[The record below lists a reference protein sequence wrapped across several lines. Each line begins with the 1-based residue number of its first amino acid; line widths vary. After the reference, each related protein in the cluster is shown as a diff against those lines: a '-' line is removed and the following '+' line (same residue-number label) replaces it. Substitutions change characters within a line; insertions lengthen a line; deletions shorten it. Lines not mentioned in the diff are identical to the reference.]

1 MCLYY
6 KHMKPNVRIKRI
18 NGKEYWYEDTP
29 YYDNEKKQIR
39 YHSRYL
45 GKNVNGVPLKVRT
58 EIPEAEGHSTPRAAH
73 TYGHLIPLQTII
85 QDLHLD
91 RYLKKTVKE
100 PDAQTILTLALNRVV
115 RPMAMHGIQT
125 WYEETSLILDHPE
138 LPLTS
143 QNISELLSE
152 IGESGIPE
160 QFMGELVRASGTQST
175 FIYDITSLS
184 GYSQLLNLLEYGYNR
199 DGLDLP
205 QLNLSLV
212 LDKEKGIPVMYD
224 IYPGSIVDVS
234 TLKNTILK
242 IRSLGIDHYT
252 LVLDRGFFSQ
262 GNLEELLAKNLTFI
276 IPAATSL
283 KEIKELLTEVQRD
296 LTDPQY
302 LQKYHKNPLFVKPV
316 TFSLHNM
323 KVNGFCYYDPKRE
336 QDERNLLYIRLHDMK
351 VKLESVRIPKWRKP
365 EDYFKELAGKLMN
378 FFAWTL
384 AGDKFVVSIKTN
396 AVTQRLNRMGNQII
410 FSTGNLD
417 WMECLSCY
425 RERDAV
431 EKAFRAMKHDL
442 LTLPLN
448 ARKESTVRG
457 FLFVNFIS
465 LIIRMRL
472 LRLMKDSDLIKEF
485 TADGLLLELSKIKKI
500 QLANGDIIVSE
511 ITKKQRT
518 ILEALH
524 LCA

>member
-1 MCLYY
+1 
-6 KHMKPNVRIKRI
+6 MKSNVRIKRI

-29 YYDNEKKQIR
+29 YYNNEKKQIR

-45 GKNVNGVPLKVRT
+45 GKNVHGVPLKVRT
-58 EIPEAEGHSTPRAAH
+58 DVSETERHSAPRTAH
-73 TYGHLIPLQTII
+73 TYGHLIPLQAII

-91 RYLKKTVKE
+91 EYLKGTATE
-100 PDAQTILTLALNRVV
+100 PDKQSILALALNRVV
-115 RPMAMHGIQT
+115 RPMAMHNIQT
-125 WYEETSLILDHPE
+125 WYEETSLILDHLD

-160 QFMGELVRASGTQST
+160 QFMGELIRASGTQST

-184 GYSQLLNLLEYGYNR
+184 GYSPLINLLEYGYNR

-224 IYPGSIVDVS
+224 IYPGSIVDVT
-234 TLKNTILK
+234 TLKNTIQK

-262 GNLEELLAKNLTFI
+262 GNLEELLGENLSFI

-302 LQKYHKNPLFVKPV
+302 LKKYHKSPLFVKPV
-316 TFSLHNM
+316 TFSLHDM

-336 QDERNLLYIRLHDMK
+336 QDERNLLYLRLHDMK
-351 VKLESVRIPKWRKP
+351 AKLESVRVPRWRKP
-365 EDYFKELAGKLMN
+365 EDLFKELTGNLMN
-378 FFAWTL
+378 FFTWSV
-384 AGDKFVVSIKTN
+384 DVNRFVVSIKTN

-417 WMECLSCY
+417 WKECLSCY

-431 EKAFRAMKHDL
+431 EKAFRIIKNDL

-448 ARKESTVRG
+448 ARKESSVRG
-457 FLFVNFIS
+457 FLFINFIS
-465 LIIRMRL
+465 LIIRLRL
-472 LRLMKDSDLIKEF
+472 LRLMKESDLIKEF
-485 TADGLLLELSKIKKI
+485 TVDGLLLELSKIKKI
-500 QLANGDIIVSE
+500 QLANGEIIVSE

-518 ILEALH
+518 ILDALH

>member
-1 MCLYY
+1 MCLYC

-45 GKNVNGVPLKVRT
+45 GKNVNGVPMKVRT
-58 EIPEAEGHSTPRAAH
+58 ELSEAGRHSAPRTAH
-73 TYGHLIPLQTII
+73 TYGHLIPLQAII
-85 QDLHLD
+85 QELHLD
-91 RYLKKTVKE
+91 EYLKGTVTE
-100 PDAQTILTLALNRVV
+100 PDKQAILALALNRVV
-115 RPMAMHGIQT
+115 RPMAMHNIQM

-160 QFMGELVRASGTQST
+160 HFMGELIRASGTQST
-175 FIYDITSLS
+175 YIYDITSLS
-184 GYSQLLNLLEYGYNR
+184 GYSKLLNLLEYGYNR

-212 LDKEKGIPVMYD
+212 LDKKKGIPVMYD
-224 IYPGSIVDVS
+224 IYPGSIVDVT
-234 TLKNTILK
+234 TLKNTIQK
-242 IRSLGIDHYT
+242 IRSLGIEQYT

-262 GNLEELLAKNLTFI
+262 GNLEELLGEKLSFI

-283 KEIKELLTEVQRD
+283 TEIKELLTEAQRD

-302 LQKYHKNPLFVKPV
+302 LKKYHKSPIFVKPV
-316 TFSLHNM
+316 TLSLQDM
-323 KVNGFCYYDPKRE
+323 KVNGFCYYDPQRE
-336 QDERNLLYIRLHDMK
+336 QDERNTLYLRLYDMK
-351 VKLESVRIPKWRKP
+351 VKLESVRVPHWRKP
-365 EDYFKELAGKLMN
+365 DALFKEVAGKLMN
-378 FFAWTL
+378 FFAWSVD
-384 AGDKFVVSIKTN
+384 GDRFVVSIKTN

-417 WMECLSCY
+417 WEECLSCY

-431 EKAFRAMKHDL
+431 EKAFSTMKNDL

-457 FLFVNFIS
+457 FLFINFIG
-465 LIIRMRL
+465 LIIRLRL
-472 LRLMKDSDLIKEF
+472 LRLMKESDLIKDF
-485 TADGLLLELSKIKKI
+485 TVDGLLLELLKIKKI
-500 QLANGDIIVSE
+500 QLVNGEIIVSE

-518 ILEALH
+518 ILDALH

>member
-1 MCLYY
+1 MCLYC

-29 YYDNEKKQIR
+29 YYDSEKKQIR

-58 EIPEAEGHSTPRAAH
+58 EVSETERHSAPRTAH
-73 TYGHLIPLQTII
+73 TYGHLIPLQSVI

-91 RYLKKTVKE
+91 DHLKKTATE
-100 PDAQTILTLALNRVV
+100 LDTQTILALALNRVI
-115 RPMAMHGIQT
+115 RPLSMHGIQT

-143 QNISELLSE
+143 QNISELLSK

-160 QFMGELVRASGTQST
+160 EFMGELIRASGTQST

-184 GYSQLLNLLEYGYNR
+184 GYSQLINLLEYGYNR

-224 IYPGSIVDVS
+224 IYPGSIVDVT
-234 TLKNTILK
+234 TLKNTIKK
-242 IRSLGIDHYT
+242 IGSLGIEHYT

-262 GNLEELLAKNLTFI
+262 GNLEELLRENLSFI

-283 KEIKELLTEVQRD
+283 KEIKELLTETQRD
-296 LTDPQY
+296 LSDPQY
-302 LQKYHKNPLFVKPV
+302 LKKYHKNPMFVKPV
-316 TFSLHNM
+316 IFSLLGM

-336 QDERNLLYIRLHDMK
+336 QDERNLLYLRLHDMK
-351 VKLESVRIPKWRKP
+351 VRLESVRIPRWRKP
-365 EDYFKELAGKLMN
+365 DDYFKEIAGKLMN
-378 FFAWTL
+378 FFAWSVN
-384 AGDKFVVSIKTN
+384 GDRFDVSIKTN

-431 EKAFRAMKHDL
+431 EKAFKTMKQDL

-457 FLFVNFIS
+457 FLFINFIS
-465 LIIRMRL
+465 LIIRLRL
-472 LRLMKDSDLIKEF
+472 LRLMKVSGLIKDF
-485 TADGLLLELSKIKKI
+485 TIDNLLLELSKIKKI
-500 QLANGDIIVSE
+500 QLVNGDIIVSE
-511 ITKKQRT
+511 ITKKQKT
-518 ILEALH
+518 ILDALH

>member
-1 MCLYY
+1 MCLYC

-58 EIPEAEGHSTPRAAH
+58 DVSETERHSAPRTAH
-73 TYGHLIPLQTII
+73 TYGHLIPLQAII

-91 RYLKKTVKE
+91 EYLKGTATE
-100 PDAQTILTLALNRVV
+100 PDKHAILALALNRVV
-115 RPMAMHGIQT
+115 RPTAMHNIQT

-143 QNISELLSE
+143 QNVSELLSG

-160 QFMGELVRASGTQST
+160 QFMGELIRASGTQST

-184 GYSQLLNLLEYGYNR
+184 GYSQLINLLEYGYNR

-224 IYPGSIVDVS
+224 IYPGSIVDVN
-234 TLKNTILK
+234 TLKNTIQK

-262 GNLEELLAKNLTFI
+262 GNLEELLGENLSFI

-283 KEIKELLTEVQRD
+283 KEIKELLMEVQRD

-302 LQKYHKNPLFVKPV
+302 LKKYHKSPLFVKPV
-316 TFSLHNM
+316 TFSLQDM

-336 QDERNLLYIRLHDMK
+336 QDERNLLYLRLHDMK
-351 VKLESVRIPKWRKP
+351 AKLESVRVPRWRKH
-365 EDYFKELAGKLMN
+365 EDLFKELTGKLMN
-378 FFAWTL
+378 FFTWSV
-384 AGDKFVVSIKTN
+384 DVDRFVVSIKTN
-396 AVTQRLNRMGNQII
+396 AVTQRLNHIGNQII

-417 WMECLSCY
+417 WKECLSCY

-431 EKAFRAMKHDL
+431 EKAFRIIKNDL

-448 ARKESTVRG
+448 ARKESSVRG
-457 FLFVNFIS
+457 FLFINFIS
-465 LIIRMRL
+465 LIIRLRL
-472 LRLMKDSDLIKEF
+472 LRLMKESDPIKEF
-485 TADGLLLELSKIKKI
+485 TVDGLLLELSKIKKI
-500 QLANGDIIVSE
+500 QLVNGEIIVSE

-518 ILEALH
+518 ILDALH

>member
-1 MCLYY
+1 MCLYC
-6 KHMKPNVRIKRI
+6 KHMKPNIRIKRI

-58 EIPEAEGHSTPRAAH
+58 EVSETESHSAPRAAH
-73 TYGHLIPLQTII
+73 TYGHLLPLQEII

-91 RYLKKTVKE
+91 DYLKGTATE
-100 PDAQTILTLALNRVV
+100 QDAQTILALALNRIV
-115 RPMAMHGIQT
+115 RPMAMHSIQT
-125 WYEETSLILDHPE
+125 WYEETSLILDNPE
-138 LPLTS
+138 LQLNS
-143 QNISELLSE
+143 QRISELLSE

-160 QFMGELVRASGTQST
+160 QFMGELIRASGTQST

-224 IYPGSIVDVS
+224 IYPGSIVDVT
-234 TLKNTILK
+234 TLKNTIQK
-242 IRSLGIDHYT
+242 IGSLGIEHYT

-262 GNLEELLAKNLTFI
+262 GNLEELLNENLSFI

-283 KEIKELLTEVQRD
+283 KDIKELLTEAQRD
-296 LTDPQY
+296 LSDPQY
-302 LQKYHKNPLFVKPV
+302 LKKYHKNPMFVKPV
-316 TFSLHNM
+316 TFSLQGI

-336 QDERNLLYIRLHDMK
+336 QDERNLLYLRLHDMK
-351 VKLESVRIPKWRKP
+351 VKLESVRIPRWRKP
-365 EDYFKELAGKLMN
+365 EDYFKEITGKLLN
-378 FFAWTL
+378 FFSWSVD
-384 AGDKFVVSIKTN
+384 GDRFVVSIKTN

-431 EKAFRAMKHDL
+431 EKAFKTMKQDL

-457 FLFVNFIS
+457 FLFINFIS
-465 LIIRMRL
+465 LIIRLRL
-472 LRLMKDSDLIKEF
+472 LRLMKESKLIEDF
-485 TADGLLLELSKIKKI
+485 TVDNLLLELSKIKKI
-500 QLANGDIIVSE
+500 QLVNGDIIVSE

-518 ILEALH
+518 ILDILH

>member
-1 MCLYY
+1 
-6 KHMKPNVRIKRI
+6 MKSNVRIKRI

-29 YYDNEKKQIR
+29 YYNNEKKQIR

-45 GKNVNGVPLKVRT
+45 GKNVHGVPLKVRT
-58 EIPEAEGHSTPRAAH
+58 DVSETERHSAPRTAH
-73 TYGHLIPLQTII
+73 TYGHLIPLQAII

-91 RYLKKTVKE
+91 EYLKGTATE
-100 PDAQTILTLALNRVV
+100 PDKQSILALALNRVV
-115 RPMAMHGIQT
+115 RPMAMHNIQT
-125 WYEETSLILDHPE
+125 WYEETSLILDHSD

-160 QFMGELVRASGTQST
+160 QFMGELIRASGTQST

-184 GYSQLLNLLEYGYNR
+184 GYSPLINLLEYGYNR

-224 IYPGSIVDVS
+224 IYPGSIVDVT
-234 TLKNTILK
+234 TLKNTIQK

-262 GNLEELLAKNLTFI
+262 GNLEELLGENLSFI

-302 LQKYHKNPLFVKPV
+302 LKKYHKSPLFVKPV
-316 TFSLHNM
+316 TFSLHDM

-336 QDERNLLYIRLHDMK
+336 QDERNLLYLRLHDMK
-351 VKLESVRIPKWRKP
+351 AKLESVRVPRWRKP
-365 EDYFKELAGKLMN
+365 EDLFKELTGNLMN
-378 FFAWTL
+378 FFTWSV
-384 AGDKFVVSIKTN
+384 DVNRFVVSIKTN

-417 WMECLSCY
+417 WKECLSCY

-431 EKAFRAMKHDL
+431 EKAFRIIKNDL

-448 ARKESTVRG
+448 ARKESSVRG
-457 FLFVNFIS
+457 FLFINFIS
-465 LIIRMRL
+465 LIIRLRL
-472 LRLMKDSDLIKEF
+472 LRLMKESDLIKEF
-485 TADGLLLELSKIKKI
+485 TVDGLLLELSKIKKI
-500 QLANGDIIVSE
+500 QLANGEIIVSE

-518 ILEALH
+518 ILDALH